1 MVNAEAESFGLQRT
15 FKSYWKSGA
24 QNMQKLKVHPSRRR
38 EKYGNRFL
46 MSLKLPA
53 GRRIYH
59 KSSRSPW
66 NNLKNES
73 PTWST
78 NIVKS
83 GQEWTVLEKKALRKL
98 WEPSNFFTLWMK
110 SSDRSMGLICFDDH
124 RVNCN
129 NSKWGL
135 SGQCG
140 NGRWSWPESRGW
152 IRNTIRWKLFHFRVE
167 NATCFIGGI
176 CPGESW

>member
-1 MVNAEAESFGLQRT
+1 
-15 FKSYWKSGA
+15 
-24 QNMQKLKVHPSRRR
+24 MQILKVYPPRRR

-53 GRRIYH
+53 GRGIYH

-98 WEPSNFFTLWMK
+98 WEPSNFFTLWIK
-110 SSDRSMGLICFDDH
+110 SSDRGMGLICFNDY
-124 RVNCN
+124 RLNWKRQVKLTWVTRLNQKYN
-129 NSKWGL
+129 QMEAL
-135 SGQCG
+135 PLQ
-140 NGRWSWPESRGW
+140 SRECHLLHGD
-152 IRNTIRWKLFHFRVE
+152 IF
-167 NATCFIGGI
+167 
-176 CPGESW
+176 PGESW